1 MNALPDPMRS
11 KLPVTF
17 TCELRSVEH
26 KEGKRSKTACRF
38 AYGQLMITSKSAGTS
53 DPFDENTVP
62 RLSLKAQEAIVL
74 RDDVERET
82 SPTDKH
88 RGDG

>member
-17 TCELRSVEH
+17 TCELRSVEY
-26 KEGKRSKTACRF
+26 KESKRSKTACRF
-38 AYGQLMITSKSAGTS
+38 AYGQLMIISKGAGTS
-53 DPFDENTVP
+53 DTFDENTVP
-62 RLSLKAQEAIVL
+62 RLSLKAQEVIVL